1 MSDVTLRPA
10 RPDDDVDP
18 LLRAAFGPAE
28 GAGVAG
34 VWADVAASDLVRASL
49 VAVEGDGTG
58 EARGDEGRVVGHVG
72 LSHAW
77 LDARRA
83 LVDLWLLAP
92 LAVAP
97 DRQGRGIGR
106 RLLVAAVDAARAG
119 GAPLLALE
127 GDPAYYGA
135 HGFAPAAAH
144 DIEPASRRTPAPA
157 CQVVLL
163 PGHED
168 WMSGRLVY
176 PDAWWRHDCV
186 GLRDPGLAQ
195 VEAVL
200 GLTGAGPQDGSAPA
214 GQAGTEVSG
223 VISSS
228 G

>member
-28 GAGVAG
+28 GPRVAG

-49 VAVEGDGTG
+49 VAVEGDD
-58 EARGDEGRVVGHVG
+58 RGDERRVVGHVG

-83 LVDLWLLAP
+83 LVDVWLLAP

-106 RLLVAAVDAARAG
+106 RLLAAAVDAARAG

-135 HGFAPAAAH
+135 HGFAPAADH
-144 DIEPASRRTPAPA
+144 GIEPASRRTPAPA

-163 PGHED
+163 PDHED

-186 GLRDPGLAQ
+186 GLRDPDLAQ
-195 VEAVL
+195 VEAAL
-200 GLTGAGPQDGSAPA
+200 GLTDAGPQGGAAPR
-214 GQAGTEVSG
+214 
-223 VISSS
+223 
-228 G
+228 